1 MKFDSESQGDA
12 QADDDQNDIDEGKRG
27 HDVDGAGGHKDT
39 SMEPMVSVP
48 GDNR

>member
-1 MKFDSESQGDA
+1 MKFDSNRRAMPRPMTTRTILMKESA
-12 QADDDQNDIDEGKRG
+12 ATMSMAPE
-27 HDVDGAGGHKDT
+27 AHKDT